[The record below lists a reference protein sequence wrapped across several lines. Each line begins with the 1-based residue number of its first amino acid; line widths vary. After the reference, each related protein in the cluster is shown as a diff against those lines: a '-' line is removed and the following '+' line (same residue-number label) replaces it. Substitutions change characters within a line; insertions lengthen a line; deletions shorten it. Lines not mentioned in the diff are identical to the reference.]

1 MACGNMWYNPK
12 LPKWARD
19 VKGGAAALLAR
30 QQAASVDSSV
40 CAIGGGAKGESGA
53 GASRDLE
60 SFGRDKR
67 SQFRDGKRTVVQTA
81 VGAAHAA
88 REAEKRKRA
97 EKLRRER
104 AAARRRDEEA
114 TATAEKNRPRVA
126 AALRAGGGVAA
137 VGWKVRVHWP
147 AEKAWFYGE
156 VTGFD
161 ASTGRHRVSYEDG
174 DEREVT
180 LGRGAEKVGFLKAP
194 RGFAAAGT
202 RPRPR
207 KRKRRPRRRRRRRGR
222 ARERRNAA
230 RRVHRRRRGGYA
242 GRTVFAPQPPIG
254 DEGNPA
260 NATPSARGRRG
271 ERAGRKRNGID
282 VRWKR
287 AGGVGEGRGVFSALA
302 SAVVCGDVA
311 ASMRLQ
317 YSRRR
322 RLSGWSLPL
331 PRSRSRPSA
340 FTPSRRRRRSTRSFA
355 PPLPARTR
363 ARVVSPCT
371 PPCTPRAAAS
381 PSPCTREA
389 GWICAPTRWSAG
401 RRA

>member
-1 MACGNMWYNPK
+1 M
-12 LPKWARD
+12 
-19 VKGGAAALLAR
+19 
-30 QQAASVDSSV
+30 
-40 CAIGGGAKGESGA
+40 
-53 GASRDLE
+53 
-60 SFGRDKR
+60 
-67 SQFRDGKRTVVQTA
+67 
-81 VGAAHAA
+81 
-88 REAEKRKRA
+88 
-97 EKLRRER
+97 
-104 AAARRRDEEA
+104 
-114 TATAEKNRPRVA
+114 
-126 AALRAGGGVAA
+126 
-137 VGWKVRVHWP
+137 GWKVRVHWP

-174 DEREVT
+174 DERELT
-180 LGRGAEKVGFLKAP
+180 LGRGGSP
-194 RGFAAAGT
+194 RRWASS
-202 RPRPR
+202 
-207 KRKRRPRRRRRRRGR
+207 KRRGDRRRGGHDHAQEKERDAQRRRRRRRGR

-331 PRSRSRPSA
+331 PHSRSRPSA
-340 FTPSRRRRRSTRSFA
+340 FTPSRRRRGSSPLRLA

-363 ARVVSPCT
+363 ARAVSPCT

-389 GWICAPTRWSAG
+389 GWICAPWTWSAG

>member
-1 MACGNMWYNPK
+1 M
-12 LPKWARD
+12 
-19 VKGGAAALLAR
+19 
-30 QQAASVDSSV
+30 
-40 CAIGGGAKGESGA
+40 
-53 GASRDLE
+53 
-60 SFGRDKR
+60 
-67 SQFRDGKRTVVQTA
+67 
-81 VGAAHAA
+81 
-88 REAEKRKRA
+88 
-97 EKLRRER
+97 
-104 AAARRRDEEA
+104 
-114 TATAEKNRPRVA
+114 
-126 AALRAGGGVAA
+126 
-137 VGWKVRVHWP
+137 GWKVRVHWP

-194 RGFAAAGT
+194 RDRTAGDT
-202 RPRPR
+202 TTPK

-222 ARERRNAA
+222 ARTPKRRAESPPPPPGVTRVA
-230 RRVHRRRRGGYA
+230 RYSRRSRRSATRGIR
-242 GRTVFAPQPPIG
+242 RTRRQ
-254 DEGNPA
+254 
-260 NATPSARGRRG
+260 ARGRRG

-302 SAVVCGDVA
+302 SAVVCGAVA

-317 YSRRR
+317 CSRRR